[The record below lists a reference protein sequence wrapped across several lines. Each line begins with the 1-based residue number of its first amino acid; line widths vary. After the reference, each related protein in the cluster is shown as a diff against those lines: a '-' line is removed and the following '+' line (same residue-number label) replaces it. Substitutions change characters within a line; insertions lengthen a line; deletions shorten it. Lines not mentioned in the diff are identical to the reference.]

1 MKKVG
6 LLLICLILT
15 ILPCVAK
22 GSSNEASDA
31 PKVFVYHIPDEE
43 ETESEKSDVVESS
56 TPEDITSD
64 DVTADTSAPEEEEIV
79 EEESEDYELSDM
91 YTDVLQGYAV
101 YDEEELV
108 SLEDDIKD
116 FQELNI
122 KTPSRVE
129 AIKFNNAQKIS
140 IFDYNKYSKFNNMEY
155 SIAPVSTKNSKS
167 FGGGFSAGTTYFQGI
182 DYSELEQST
191 GVFSRYDS
199 KYFAISTS
207 YAKTVNSTNNNYN
220 DNFYFS
226 PELKINQYF
235 TLKETLSADITKN
248 RKKAEVVLSINPFGF
263 KDSDRLRFDI
273 GVNATYDD
281 TNTLLKNQ
289 FKFSTNIKM

>member
-1 MKKVG
+1 MKKVS
-6 LLLICLILT
+6 LLLICLGLT
-15 ILPCVAK
+15 LLPCIAK
-22 GSSNEASDA
+22 NKSDENSGASETA
-31 PKVFVYHIPDEE
+31 KVFVYHIPDDDSVEDEKENSVEE
-43 ETESEKSDVVESS
+43 
-56 TPEDITSD
+56 ITSD
-64 DVTADTSAPEEEEIV
+64 DITADTSIV
-79 EEESEDYELSDM
+79 ENENDTQEVEEDDYELGDM
-91 YTDVLQGYAV
+91 YTDVLHGYAV
-101 YDEEELV
+101 YDEDETI
-108 SLEDDIKD
+108 SLEDDTKD

-140 IFDYNKYSKFNNMEY
+140 ILDYNKYSKYNNMEY
-155 SIAPVSTKNSKS
+155 NIAPVSTKNSKY
-167 FGGGFSAGTTYFQGI
+167 FGSGFSAGTTYFQGI

-191 GVFSRYDS
+191 GVFSRYDG

-207 YAKTVNSTNNNYN
+207 YAKTVNTTNNNYN

-248 RKKAEVVLSINPFGF
+248 RKKAELSLSINPFGF
-263 KDSDRLRFDI
+263 KDTDRLRFDI

-289 FKFSTNIKM
+289 FKFSTNIKL